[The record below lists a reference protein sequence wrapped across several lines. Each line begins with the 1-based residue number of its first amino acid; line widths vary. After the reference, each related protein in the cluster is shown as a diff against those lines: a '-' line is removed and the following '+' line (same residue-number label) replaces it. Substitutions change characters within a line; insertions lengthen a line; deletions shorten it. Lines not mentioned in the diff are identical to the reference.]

1 MNIGWELT
9 RIADQMPDSVAVVEP
24 AGRDKSGFRQYN
36 KITFR
41 KLDEDS
47 STIAAGLREYGVEPG
62 TRMALLV
69 RPGIDF
75 VSLVFSLFKC
85 GAVTILID
93 PGMGRQH
100 LVNCLEEA
108 KPAGFVAIPIAHV
121 ARVFKRSR
129 FRDAKLNVTLGRRWF
144 WGGKTVAQL
153 RRTQQPLSVQ
163 ESHDDDPAAII
174 FTTGST
180 GPPKGVL
187 YRHGNFAN
195 QVSQIRDRYEIQPG
209 EIDMAGFPLFGL
221 FNSAMGVTTVF
232 PEMDFTRPADVD
244 PEFLLEHAND
254 WQPSQS
260 FGSPALWNTVGRHC
274 EKNDKRFD
282 SVKRVLSAG
291 APVPPHV
298 LRRVVASI
306 ADDGEIH
313 TPYGATEALPV
324 ASISSKEI
332 LGETAAKSE
341 TGAGTCVGR
350 RFDGIQWQV
359 IAIDDAPI
367 ANIGSVTPVPQGQI
381 GELIVRGAVVTSE
394 YVTRTDANQLA
405 KISDGDSFWHRM
417 GDCGYLDEQDRFWFC
432 GRKTHRVE
440 TASGMMFTVPCEAI
454 ANGHPKIYR
463 SALVGIG
470 DSEQKTPVMLVETWP
485 EHFTK
490 DETKVKS
497 LLDEVHL
504 RLSESWLTNTIQ
516 RKHTLL
522 HPSFPVDIRHNAKI
536 FREKL
541 TPWAARKLSES

>member
-9 RIADQMPDSVAVVEP
+9 RIAKQMPDSVAVVEP
-24 AGRDKSGFRQYN
+24 AGRDKAGFRQYN

-100 LVNCLEEA
+100 LINCLEEA

-129 FRDAKLNVTLGRRWF
+129 FRHAKLNVTLGRRWF

-153 RRTQQPLSVQ
+153 RRTQQPLSAQ

-187 YRHGNFAN
+187 YRHCNFAN

-254 WQPSQS
+254 WQPTQS

-298 LRRVVASI
+298 LRRVVAAI

-367 ANIGSVTPVPQGQI
+367 ANIDSVTPVPQGQI
-381 GELIVRGAVVTSE
+381 GELIVKGAVVTSE
-394 YVTRTDANQLA
+394 YVTRTAANQLA

-490 DETKVKS
+490 DETEVTS

-541 TPWAARKLSES
+541 TPWAARKVSES